1 MASVEELLLK
11 ALDNL
16 ESQKLKRFKWHLKKL
31 ESISAA
37 DVEKP
42 ETSDIVDV
50 MVARFGEEAAV
61 ENTLVILRKMN
72 ENNLASQLEKW
83 TATTKKDE
91 PNLTDLKKDEPR
103 LNTEADKARYFD
115 NNWSDLIQKVTNV
128 KIIADRLLLHNI
140 IHEEQYSQITHASL
154 TTADSMRKICDIIR
168 RRSDSVKALF
178 ISILQ
183 EVDKNLFH

>member
-16 ESQKLKRFKWHLKKL
+16 VSKQLNRFKWHLKNL

-42 ETSDIVDV
+42 EASDIVDV

-61 ENTLVILRKMN
+61 ETTLVILRKMN
-72 ENNLASQLEKW
+72 ENHLASQLEKW

-91 PNLTDLKKDEPR
+91 PNLTNVKKDEPR
-103 LNTEADKARYFD
+103 LNSEADKARYFD
-115 NNWSDLIQKVTNV
+115 NHWPDLIQKVRNF
-128 KIIADRLLLHNI
+128 KIIADKLLQQNI
-140 IHEEQYSQITHASL
+140 IHAEQYSQITHNSL
-154 TTADSMRKICDIIR
+154 PSQQSMREICDIIR
-168 RRSDSVKALF
+168 TRSDSVKALF

-183 EVDKNLFH
+183 EVEPYLFH